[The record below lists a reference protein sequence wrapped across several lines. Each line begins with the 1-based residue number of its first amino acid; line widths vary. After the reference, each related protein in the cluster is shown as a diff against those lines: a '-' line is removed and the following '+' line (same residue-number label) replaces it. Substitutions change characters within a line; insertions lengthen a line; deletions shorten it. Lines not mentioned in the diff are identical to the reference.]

1 MFFSTNNI
9 GIIRTSISIVELYE
23 NIITQGGIDEPLTK
37 KSFNILYTRYKQ
49 LGCRIDFSDLKEGLE
64 KDGS

>member
-9 GIIRTSISIVELYE
+9 GIVRTSISIVELYE
-23 NIITQGGIDEPLTK
+23 NIITQGGIDAPLTK

-49 LGCRIDFSDLKEGLE
+49 LGGRIDFSDLKEGLE